1 MNCVEV
7 EFIPELGLIFRR
19 VDKKEKVKIH
29 EVKIETLEVMSLLDL
44 EHCLSA
50 NSFMELE
57 GMHYLFSDYLWGN
70 DGKAEPIK
78 KRDEP
83 R

>member
-19 VDKKEKVKIH
+19 VDSNRKLNVH
-29 EVKIETLEVMSLLDL
+29 EVTIETLKSMSLADL

-50 NSFMELE
+50 NSLMELD
-57 GMHYLFSDYLWGN
+57 GLHSLFSDYLWGG
-70 DGKAEPIK
+70 DGKVEPSK
-78 KRDEP
+78 KKDDP

>member
-7 EFIPELGLIFRR
+7 EFIPEFGLIFRR
-19 VDKKEKVKIH
+19 VDANGKVKIH
-29 EVKIETLEVMSLLDL
+29 EVKIETLKSMSLADL

-50 NSFMELE
+50 NSLIELD
-57 GMHYLFSDYLWGN
+57 GLHSLFSDYLWGA
-70 DGKAEPIK
+70 DGTVEPTK